1 MRKQMKI
8 NFLNHKIR
16 QFRRNRKQIF
26 SFCMALFIFFVSVS
40 RNCLFTQAASD
51 TALPDAVPQDAPVP
65 DTLAV
70 PDGSISAITSI
81 DPLPAQ
87 TAAQAYDDKPA
98 LADIQVLFP
107 KELSVFLD
115 GAASPTLIPV
125 TWECADDYENTEF
138 DSYDFNPVWDESLYP
153 LSPTLNSFTDIPY
166 ITVTVQQALA
176 TVRLADSAKAKESL
190 SRLL

>member
-26 SFCMALFIFFVSVS
+26 SFCMALFIFFVSAS
-40 RNCLFTQAASD
+40 GNCLFTQAASD
-51 TALPDAVPQDAPVP
+51 TALPDAVPQDAPVS
-65 DTLAV
+65 DTLPG

-81 DPLPAQ
+81 EPLPAQ
-87 TAAQAYDDKPA
+87 TAAQSYDDKPA
-98 LADIQVLFP
+98 LADIQALFP

-138 DSYDFNPVWDESLYP
+138 DSYDFSPVWDESLYP
-153 LSPTLNSFTDIPY
+153 QIGRAH
-166 ITVTVQQALA
+166 V
-176 TVRLADSAKAKESL
+176 
-190 SRLL
+190 